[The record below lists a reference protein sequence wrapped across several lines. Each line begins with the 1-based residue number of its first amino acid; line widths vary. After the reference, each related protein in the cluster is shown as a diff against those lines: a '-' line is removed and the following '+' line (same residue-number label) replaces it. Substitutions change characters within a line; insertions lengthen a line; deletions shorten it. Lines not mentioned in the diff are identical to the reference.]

1 MRPGKRYKSCGGGL
15 PLSQP
20 INVYVNNNMST
31 SAPTGKSNFDG
42 GLGQF
47 IGWAILGWLVTVLTL
62 GICFPWAVCMMY
74 GWKINHTIIEGRRLK
89 FTGTAPS
96 LFGHWIKWLLLT
108 IITLGIYGLWV
119 SIKLEQWKARH
130 TEFAR

>member
-1 MRPGKRYKSCGGGL
+1 M
-15 PLSQP
+15 
-20 INVYVNNNMST
+20 
-31 SAPTGKSNFDG
+31 GKSDFDG

-47 IGWAILGWLVTVLTL
+47 IGWSLLGWLVTALTL
-62 GICFPWAVCMMY
+62 GICFPWAVCMIY

-89 FTGTAPS
+89 FTGTATS

-119 SIKLEQWKARH
+119 NIKLEQWKARH